1 MSTSKIIVF
10 GLEFQAALKAA
21 MAVAANKEPFDVIQ
35 LRINPAGGDLMVCA
49 RDPQHDLIV
58 SITVGTTMVDVVADR
73 DEVIE
78 ISKPDARVLAAM
90 KVKQFDEEEDPL
102 VGLIIAEDRITRT
115 DETGFGLGIR
125 QARVRRAT
133 WAGEPPALG
142 DVEGMLARAAD
153 SLPGESG
160 ALTPT
165 QWKKLAAVAT
175 ATEVSLLTYPL
186 EASDGDSRVLI
197 TGDRVAAYASS
208 AASTPRTEEPSP
220 TTPALDDVTD
230 LSTRRVSARPPKGI
244 A

>member
-35 LRINPAGGDLMVCA
+35 LRINPGGDLMVCA

-78 ISKPDARVLAAM
+78 ISKPDARALAAM
-90 KVKQFDEEEDPL
+90 KVKQIDEEEDPL

-186 EASDGDSRVLI
+186 EASEGDSRVLV
-197 TGDRVAAYASS
+197 TGDRVAAFASS
-208 AASTPRTEEPSP
+208 AASTPRTGQLEP
-220 TTPALDDVTD
+220 TTPAFDDVTD